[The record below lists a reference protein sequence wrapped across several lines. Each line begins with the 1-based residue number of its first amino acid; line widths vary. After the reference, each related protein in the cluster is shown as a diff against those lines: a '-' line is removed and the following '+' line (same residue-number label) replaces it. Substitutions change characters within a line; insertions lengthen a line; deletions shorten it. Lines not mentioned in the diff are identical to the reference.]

1 MINYKQWLVKDVTF
15 TLRVYDFLKFEAS
28 IESNW
33 QALEAYKKN
42 ISVDDF

>member
-1 MINYKQWLVKDVTF
+1 VKDVTF
-15 TLRVYDFLKFEAS
+15 TLGIYDFLKFEVR

-33 QALEAYKKN
+33 QASEAYKKN